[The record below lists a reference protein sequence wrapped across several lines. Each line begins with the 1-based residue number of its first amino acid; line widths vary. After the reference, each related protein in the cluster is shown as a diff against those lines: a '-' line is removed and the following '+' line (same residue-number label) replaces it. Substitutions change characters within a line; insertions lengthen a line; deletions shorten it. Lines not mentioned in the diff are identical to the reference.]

1 MSATTISAGVDG
13 GEPKRPTTAGAMLVA
28 GRETAGLSIDDVANQ
43 LKLAPRQIKAL
54 EDGDYN
60 RLPGRTFVRGFVK
73 SYARLVRLDPE
84 LVVGALPAGAVGAL
98 EAPRLHPTAPTIGE
112 LPITDHSKPSWTR
125 WAIPVTL
132 AAIVGAAAAYEWLR
146 PAGSERASV
155 DKDAAINV
163 ERPTPAI
170 SPPVSGKFDTPLPN
184 PLAVSTP
191 SSNPSAT
198 PIPTAAGVAAIES
211 TTVAAPSVA
220 ITSVATPS
228 VANNSSVPATP
239 TDQPLALA
247 FRDYSWTEVR
257 DRDGRV
263 LLSGMNSGGTER
275 SLSGNPPLEII
286 IGNASDVSLTYRG
299 QPVDLVPYTR
309 QNVAR
314 LSLP

>member
-146 PAGSERASV
+146 PAGSGRASV

-170 SPPVSGKFDTPLPN
+170 SPPVPGKSDTPLPN

-191 SSNPSAT
+191 SPDPSAT

-211 TTVAAPSVA
+211 TTVATTA
-220 ITSVATPS
+220 
-228 VANNSSVPATP
+228 VANNSTVPATP

-275 SLSGNPPLEII
+275 SLSGNPPLEIV

-299 QPVDLVPYTR
+299 QPVHLAPYTR